1 MRRTT
6 EDPLIVSD
14 RAAIVH
20 VLLWGGQ
27 TIAFAFSMRDTDTR
41 RCLDK
46 PELGAQANA
55 EAEHLA
61 DEFWQAA
68 LQEHGEG
75 AKLAAVIMTFVR
87 KVFDF
92 SYKHMNR

>member
-1 MRRTT
+1 VVMRRTT

-46 PELGAQANA
+46 PELGAQANV

-61 DEFWQAA
+61 DES
-68 LQEHGEG
+68 GKRRYRNT
-75 AKLAAVIMTFVR
+75 AKAR
-87 KVFDF
+87 
-92 SYKHMNR
+92 SWRPS